1 LTHAVRLRQDGQ
13 VSCPC
18 GLAKTRCG
26 PRGRFD
32 LRYIDSMGNKLPI
45 LQTVVTVGLIYA
57 GKKAVGA
64 LLVWSGVGV
73 VPGAALLVF

>member
-1 LTHAVRLRQDGQ
+1 
-13 VSCPC
+13 
-18 GLAKTRCG
+18 
-26 PRGRFD
+26 
-32 LRYIDSMGNKLPI
+32 MGNKLPI